1 MKKTIKEQLQLLK
14 KRYEKI
20 GFKVVGVFGS
30 YARESES
37 SESDLD
43 IAYEVDDSF
52 VQRFSGWRSVLKIEE
67 IKSEI
72 AQSVGVH
79 KVDLVPTDTPNTT
92 LQKIL
97 KNELIYV

>member
-1 MKKTIKEQLQLLK
+1 MKQTIKEQLHLLK

-20 GFKVVGVFGS
+20 GFKIVGILGS

-43 IAYEVDDSF
+43 IAYEVDTTF
-52 VQRFSGWRSVLKIEE
+52 VQKYSGWASITKLEE
-67 IKSEI
+67 IKKEI
-72 AQSVGVH
+72 AKSTGVH

-92 LQKIL
+92 LQKIF